1 MPTERREKDFST
13 FLVLVIIEV
22 IRKTQRIRLVVIRIP
37 FFAIMCVDL
46 QKTSKNSK
54 SCNGREKEGGED
66 SSEMAK
72 F

>member
-1 MPTERREKDFST
+1 
-13 FLVLVIIEV
+13 
-22 IRKTQRIRLVVIRIP
+22 
-37 FFAIMCVDL
+37 MCVDL

-72 F
+72 FWKSSITKDLQNFWISSSSTSELLIFFHRESAVMKSMTA